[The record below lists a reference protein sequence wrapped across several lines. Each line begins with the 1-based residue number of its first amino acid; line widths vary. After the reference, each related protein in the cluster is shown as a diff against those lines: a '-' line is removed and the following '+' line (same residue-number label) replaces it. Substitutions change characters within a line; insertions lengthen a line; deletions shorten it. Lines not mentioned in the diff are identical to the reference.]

1 MKYIVLSG
9 ISPYV
14 LRELEQNKIKTIE
27 IRSPH
32 NFLSAIET
40 DAGDVIFLTSTSLED
55 VRPGT
60 SGVIA
65 KIREKQVSM
74 HRMIQKTEEFYE
86 EAEVQ
91 MARLQLEMKG
101 HARVRRSEVSA
112 LGEATVVDA
121 DEVLF
126 FEGR

>member
-1 MKYIVLSG
+1 MRHIVLSG
-9 ISPYV
+9 ISPQV
-14 LRELEQNKIKTIE
+14 LNELEHEHIKTIE

-32 NFLSAIET
+32 NFLSVLEAEV
-40 DAGDVIFLTSTSLED
+40 GDVIFLTSTCLGD
-55 VRPGT
+55 VRAGT
-60 SGVIA
+60 TGVIA
-65 KIREKQVSM
+65 KILEKQIAM
-74 HRMIQKTEEFYE
+74 HRMIQRTPEFYE

-101 HARVRRSEVSA
+101 HARVRRAERYA
-112 LGEATVVDA
+112 LGEATVVEA

>member
-1 MKYIVLSG
+1 MRHIVLSG

-14 LRELEQNKIKTIE
+14 LRDLEHNKVKTIE

-32 NFLSAIET
+32 NFLSTLEINV
-40 DAGDVIFLTSTSLED
+40 GDVIFITATSLRD
-55 VRPGT
+55 IGPGT
-60 SGVIA
+60 IGTLA
-65 KIREKQVSM
+65 KVRERQISM
-74 HRMIQKTEEFYE
+74 HRLIHKTDVAYE

-101 HARVRRSEVSA
+101 HARVRRTECCQ
-112 LGEATVVDA
+112 LGEAAIVDA

>member
-1 MKYIVLSG
+1 MRNIVLSG
-9 ISPYV
+9 ISPQV
-14 LRELEQNKIKTIE
+14 LRELEHEKIKTIE

-32 NFLSAIET
+32 NFLSVLET
-40 DAGDVIFLTSTSLED
+40 EVGDIIFLTTTSLGD
-55 VRPGT
+55 VRSGT
-60 SGVIA
+60 LGVIA
-65 KIREKQVSM
+65 RIREKQIAM
-74 HRMIQKTEEFYE
+74 HRIVQETRGFYE

-101 HARVRRSEVSA
+101 HARVRRAECCA
-112 LGEATVVDA
+112 LGEATVVEA